1 MLSKAFYHLQ
11 MIKQNTTL
19 INFTP
24 GMVNTKML
32 ISGFGAIGKPLEN
45 SNDTY
50 DLIIDD
56 QYLNDG

>member
-1 MLSKAFYHLQ
+1 

-32 ISGFGAIGKPLEN
+32 MEGFGAIGRPLEN

-50 DLIIDD
+50 DLSIYDK
-56 QYLNDG
+56 YLNSG

>member
-1 MLSKAFYHLQ
+1 

-32 ISGFGAIGKPLEN
+32 MEGFGAIGRSLEN

-50 DLIIDD
+50 DLTIIDK
-56 QYLNDG
+56 Y